1 MKVPKHIIISGGGL
15 RGFVSLGILKQIENK
30 SKGHTLLE
38 FLKLNK
44 LSGTS
49 IGSVLA
55 LGICLN
61 MKCDDIFDILTDA
74 YKRQIFKDGNIS
86 SLIHFYGFSNGVEM
100 MDMFQNTIRK
110 WFYDDIGHSKTLS
123 KKHQIS
129 NEDPTFLDLYKKTKV
144 KLNIV
149 ASEVLSGEA
158 VYFNYETFPNMP
170 IYVALKASV
179 SIPLIFSPVIY
190 ENGVYCDGGV
200 LDNSPHKDMT
210 ERTETMSICTDSFID
225 PIEFPSSVEKYLFRI
240 ITLSRCN
247 AHHLNIELS
256 QMDVTNTI
264 KVDCKNVNTLNLN
277 MTYNEMKSL
286 YESGIQYTFH
296 EDFSFF
302 RSSSEVVENEIFH
315 IIENIIERVITDVT
329 NVYET

>member
-30 SKGHTLLE
+30 SNGHTLLE
-38 FLKLNK
+38 FLKLKK

-110 WFYDDIGHSKTLS
+110 WFYDDIGESGS
-123 KKHQIS
+123 DS

-149 ASEVLSGEA
+149 ASEILSGEA
-158 VYFNYETFPNMP
+158 VYFNYDTFPNMP

-210 ERTETMSICTDSFID
+210 ERSETMSICTDSFID

-256 QMDVTNTI
+256 QMDATNTI
-264 KVDCKNVNTLNLN
+264 KMDCKNVNTLNLN
-277 MTYNEMKSL
+277 MTYDDMKSL
-286 YESGIQYTFH
+286 YEMGIQYRFH
-296 EDFSFF
+296 EDFLFF
-302 RSSSEVVENEIFH
+302 KSSPVPDTNDTSESEVSDLIDS
-315 IIENIIERVITDVT
+315 IIERVITDVT